1 MELERTPLVAGN
13 WKMFKTRAETAAFC
27 AAFAPLIASVE
38 NVDIALCPPFTSLD
52 VVGASLGQTGIGVW
66 GQTMHAAADGAFTG
80 EISSTMLVDA
90 GATGVLLGHSERRV
104 LFGETDAALAGKV
117 TAALAAGLDPV
128 LCIGESEAERDGGQ
142 TELCLRT
149 QLEGALTG
157 LDGSRA
163 LQLTVAYEPVWAI
176 GTGKSATPELAQEAH
191 AFIRGVLAGLFGD
204 DVALAIRLL
213 YGGSVKPEN
222 AAELIGQADIDGALV
237 GGASLDPQTFAGIV
251 RAAA

>member
-27 AAFAPLIASVE
+27 AALAPLIAAVE
-38 NVDIALCPPFTSLD
+38 DVDIALCPPFTSVDL
-52 VVGASLGQTGIGVW
+52 VAASLGQTGIGVW
-66 GQTMHAAADGAFTG
+66 GQTMHAAVDGAFTG
-80 EISSTMLVDA
+80 EISSSMLVDA

-104 LFGETDAALAGKV
+104 LFGETDAALADKV
-117 TAALAAGLDPV
+117 AAALAAGLEPV
-128 LCIGESEAERDGGQ
+128 LCVGESEAERDGGQ
-142 TELCLRT
+142 TEGRLRA
-149 QLEGALTG
+149 QLEGALGG

-176 GTGKSATPELAQEAH
+176 GTGRSATPGLAQEAH
-191 AFIRGVLAGLFGD
+191 AFIRGVLAELFGED
-204 DVALAIRLL
+204 AALAIRLL

-237 GGASLDPQTFAGIV
+237 GGASLDPQSFAGIV